1 MKRWNGQAVFRTV
14 LILSSSVLLLYGTI
28 FSPSEHSEWQAV
40 PTLLAGMFPWTGLLL
55 KSCKDGICE
64 SRTEDLRRN
73 VLLLLWGIAVL
84 AACSLCHMSRAI
96 AMILS
101 FPAFAVLIG
110 WNMERMIREDKTHF
124 AGWAFWSGFTFV
136 TAAVLWFYVG
146 QQLPELNFVAVI
158 AGTLTILLGA
168 GIGVALLYYKDGVL
182 AALLHAASGFM
193 TMILLYYYL
202 LPAAAHYYKAEE
214 MIDTIKILQ

>member
-14 LILSSSVLLLYGTI
+14 LILSSSVLFLYGI
-28 FSPSEHSEWQAV
+28 EFSPSGHSEWQAV
-40 PTLLAGMFPWTGLLL
+40 PSLLAGMFPWTGLLL

-73 VLLLLWGIAVL
+73 MLLLLWGIAAL
-84 AACSLCHMSRAI
+84 AVCSLCHMSRAI
-96 AMILS
+96 AIILS
-101 FPAFAVLIG
+101 FPAFAVLAG

-124 AGWAFWSGFTFV
+124 AGWAVWSGFTFL
-136 TAAVLWFYVG
+136 TAAAFWFYVG

-168 GIGVALLYYKDGVL
+168 GIGVALLYYKDGIL
-182 AALLHAASGFM
+182 AAFLHAASGFM
-193 TMILLYYYL
+193 TMILLYYFL

-214 MIDTIKILQ
+214 MIHAVKIFQ

>member
-1 MKRWNGQAVFRTV
+1 MKRWNGQAVFRIV
-14 LILSSSVLLLYGTI
+14 LILSSSVLFLYGII

-84 AACSLCHMSRAI
+84 AVCSLCHMSRAI

-101 FPAFAVLIG
+101 FP
-110 WNMERMIREDKTHF
+110 EDKTHF
-124 AGWAFWSGFTFV
+124 AGWAFWSGFTFM

-168 GIGVALLYYKDGVL
+168 GIGFALLYYKDGML
-182 AALLHAASGFM
+182 AVLLHAASGFM

-214 MIDTIKILQ
+214 MIDTIKIFQ